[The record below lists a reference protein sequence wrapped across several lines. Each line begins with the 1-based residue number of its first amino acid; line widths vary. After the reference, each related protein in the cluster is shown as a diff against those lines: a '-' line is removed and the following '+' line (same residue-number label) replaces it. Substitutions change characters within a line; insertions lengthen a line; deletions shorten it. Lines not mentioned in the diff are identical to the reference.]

1 MFAELFK
8 SRAFRAGLALC
19 MIIGLVAALIHE
31 RARLAEEDR
40 AMARY
45 IVGTSWEVSELL
57 FEAQRYETALSDIL
71 AGQITV
77 AELQL
82 RHDILWSRL
91 DIIRERAR
99 SSDKVLV
106 ELMEATRS
114 MMEANDAILF
124 SEPDLTFVDLARI
137 RSDIRTQLLVVR
149 RYWVENV
156 VANQNRV
163 SLLGE
168 NAGSET
174 ANAFQLGRDM
184 VIIVAILALVL
195 FAVTEFIQSS
205 REVARERRLHEA
217 ARAASAAKSR
227 FLANVSHEVRTPL
240 NGILGMAQALRD
252 TPLTR
257 DQQDLVDTVS
267 SSGENLLQIL
277 NAVLDLSK
285 VEADRMEL
293 DVRPLELGAL
303 LHRLALAHGAAARRK
318 GIAFETWFAPDAHQ
332 TFMLDGLRLQQMLN
346 NLLSNAIKFTT
357 EGSVSLEV
365 SLDGD
370 GREKT
375 LIFRITDTGI
385 GMSPEVVSHIFEP
398 FAQADS
404 STTRAFG
411 GTGLGLSLVREL
423 SRLANGHVEVVSTPG
438 AGSTFT
444 LSLPTRL
451 ATADD
456 AINHPDG
463 TDAVTDPVAGAG
475 SSPPSVSDIRGL
487 RALVVDDSKINRRV
501 LSRFLAVAD
510 ARIVEACDGQEGLDC
525 ALDTSFDVILV
536 DVQMPQMDGAEMTRR
551 VRAAEVQAGSARVP
565 IIGVTANVQ
574 REQIVAYHEAGM
586 DHVLAKPLSRAELF
600 DVLNALVVLRDA
612 A

>member
-1 MFAELFK
+1 
-8 SRAFRAGLALC
+8 
-19 MIIGLVAALIHE
+19 MILGLVATLIHD

-77 AELQL
+77 ADLQL

-99 SSDKVLV
+99 SGDKVLV

-137 RSDIRTQLLVVR
+137 RNDIRHQILEVR

-156 VANQNRV
+156 VANQNRY
-163 SLLGE
+163 SLLGH
-168 NAGSET
+168 NAE
-174 ANAFQLGRDM
+174 AKDARAHQLALDM
-184 VIIVAILALVL
+184 IIIVAILALVL
-195 FAVTEFIQSS
+195 FALTEFIQSS
-205 REVARERRLHEA
+205 REAARERRLHDA

-252 TPLTR
+252 TPLTL
-257 DQQDLVDTVS
+257 DQRELVDTVS

-277 NAVLDLSK
+277 NSVLDLSK
-285 VEADRMEL
+285 VEANRMEL
-293 DVRPLELGAL
+293 EVRPVDLGAL
-303 LHRLALAHGAAARRK
+303 LDRLALAHGAAARSK
-318 GIAFETWFAPDAHQ
+318 GVAFETWFAPDAHH
-332 TFMLDGLRLQQMLN
+332 TFMLDEMRVQQMLN
-346 NLLSNAIKFTT
+346 NLLSNAIKFTA
-357 EGSVSLEV
+357 EGTVTLEV
-365 SLDGD
+365 SVDGD
-370 GREKT
+370 GSEKI
-375 LIFRITDTGI
+375 LRFRISDTGI
-385 GMSPEVVSHIFEP
+385 GMSPEVASHVFEP

-411 GTGLGLSLVREL
+411 GTGLGLSLVREF
-423 SRLANGHVEVVSTPG
+423 SNLAGGKVEVDSTPG
-438 AGSTFT
+438 LGSTFT
-444 LSLPTRL
+444 LSLPTR
-451 ATADD
+451 TAAVCKVGGPLGGACNGTGDPSDVPGGLD
-456 AINHPDG
+456 APLSSIDG
-463 TDAVTDPVAGAG
+463 
-475 SSPPSVSDIRGL
+475 IRGL

-501 LSRFLAVAD
+501 LSRFLSLAE
-510 ARIVEACDGQEGLDC
+510 ARIVEACNGLEGLES
-525 ALDTSFDVILV
+525 ALVGRFEVILV
-536 DVQMPQMDGAEMTRR
+536 DVQMPEMDGTEMTRQIR
-551 VRAAEVQAGSARVP
+551 TAEMKANLPRVP
-565 IIGVTANVQ
+565 IIGVTANVLP
-574 REQIVAYHEAGM
+574 EQVAAYREAGM
-586 DHVLAKPLSRAELF
+586 DQVLAKPVRRAELF
-600 DVLNALVVLRDA
+600 EALKRLVVVEDA